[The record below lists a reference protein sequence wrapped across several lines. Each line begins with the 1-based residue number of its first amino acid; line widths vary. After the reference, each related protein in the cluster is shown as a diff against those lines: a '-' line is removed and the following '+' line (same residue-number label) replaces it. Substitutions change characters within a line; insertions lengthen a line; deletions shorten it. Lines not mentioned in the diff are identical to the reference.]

1 MSKYR
6 EQYYRTLKRNPNLTV
21 SRYRQYAGLNVQY
34 HKGPNIT
41 QYLDRILNR
50 LDRSINNHS
59 EIVVF
64 RFDLHFPGWFD
75 DEDLLDV
82 GENIIT
88 RFWESFKSQL
98 KACVRRMQRGGIN
111 IEYHA
116 PDYIWCK
123 ERNGRG
129 LRCHFHCVLILNQ
142 SMYDQL
148 LEYHGGDDP
157 VVCIIK
163 RAWARCLG
171 HSDYEVNG
179 SVYVPDNA
187 MYYVSKNNPEQ
198 YADVFYRLS
207 YLAKS
212 STKWFDDGSQW
223 FGGSRG

>member
-6 EQYYRTLKRNPNLTV
+6 EQYYRMLKRNPNLTV
-21 SRYRQYAGLNVQY
+21 SRYWQYAGLNVQR

-50 LDRSINNHS
+50 LDKSINNHS
-59 EIVVF
+59 EIVVL

-75 DEDLLDV
+75 GEDLSKV

-98 KACVRRMQRGGIN
+98 KACIRRMQREGIN
-111 IEYHA
+111 IQYHS

-129 LRCHFHCVLILNQ
+129 FRCHFHCVLILNQ

-148 LEYHGGDDP
+148 LEYHGGKDP
-157 VVCIIK
+157 IVYMIGQ
-163 RAWARCLG
+163 AWARCLG
-171 HSDYEVNG
+171 YSDYEVKG
-179 SVYVPDNA
+179 TVYVPDNA
-187 MYYVSKNNPEQ
+187 VYFVDKNNPEQ

-212 STKWFDDGSQW
+212 STKCFDDGSQW